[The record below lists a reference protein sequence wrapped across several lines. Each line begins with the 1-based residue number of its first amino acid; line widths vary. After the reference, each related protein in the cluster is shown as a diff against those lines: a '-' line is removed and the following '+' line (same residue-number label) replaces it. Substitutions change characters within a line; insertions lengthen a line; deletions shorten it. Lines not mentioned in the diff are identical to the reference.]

1 MIKNQR
7 QYEITR
13 AHVARFQDAVNA
25 LAAEA
30 GDGSDPRLLRAEREG
45 LESQLQDLRDQVAEY
60 DALKAGEHGLIQL
73 RSISELPRALIQA
86 RIAAGMSHR
95 ELAERL
101 GVREQQVQRYE
112 ATDYSGANLDR
123 LQAVADALGLEI
135 REDILL
141 PVKSSPM
148 ESVLRT
154 ASKAGID
161 RNLIFQRF
169 LPRSVAHRIAHGVG
183 EDLRS
188 AMSVADALVRVFGG
202 SLAAWFGEAPMPLTT
217 TSMATVRFK
226 VSASANEARLSAY
239 TVYAHHL
246 ALLVLRA
253 TEHIPKLPVPTDPQ
267 EVREAVLEQY
277 GEISASA
284 VLSFVWSL
292 GIPVLPL
299 KDSGA
304 FHGACWRVNGRN
316 VIVLKQRTLSDSRW
330 LFDLLH
336 EFRHAGETPEDPE
349 FSVIEAAEASGGRHL
364 SRSERIASA
373 FAGAVALGS
382 RAEALAQ
389 MAVERANGRMEWL
402 QRAVME
408 VAAKEGVSQGSLANY
423 VAFRLSLDG
432 QNWWGAAQNL
442 QEIGEDPW
450 LVARDKLLLELDFSM
465 LSPPDRNLLQ
475 QALTDEEI

>member
-13 AHVARFQDAVNA
+13 AHVARFQDAVAA

-30 GDGSDPRLLRAEREG
+30 GDGSDPRLLKAERDG
-45 LESQLQDLRDQVAEY
+45 LESQLQELREQVAEY
-60 DALKAGEHGLIQL
+60 EALQAGERGVIQL

-101 GVREQQVQRYE
+101 GLREQQVQRYE
-112 ATDYSGANLDR
+112 ATDYAGANLER

-141 PVKSSPM
+141 PAKSSPL

-161 RNLIFQRF
+161 RDLILRRF
-169 LPRSVAHRIAHGVG
+169 LPGSMARRVAHGIG
-183 EDLRS
+183 EELRS
-188 AMSVADALVRVFGG
+188 AISVAEGLVRVFGG
-202 SLAAWFGEAPMPLTT
+202 SLAAWFGEAPLPLTT

-226 VSASANEARLSAY
+226 VSASANEVRLSAY

-284 VLSFVWSL
+284 VLSFAWSL

-336 EFRHAGETPEDPE
+336 EFRHAGETPDDPE
-349 FSVIEAAEASGGRHL
+349 FSVIEAGEVGGERHL

-402 QRAVME
+402 QRAVIE
-408 VAAKEGVSQGSLANY
+408 VAASEGVSQGSLANY
-423 VAFRLSLDG
+423 VAFRLSLNG
-432 QNWWGAAQNL
+432 QTWWGAAQNL
-442 QEIGEDPW
+442 QEVGEDPW
-450 LVARDKLLLELDFSM
+450 LTARDKLLLEVDFSM

-475 QALTDEEI
+475 QALTDEEN